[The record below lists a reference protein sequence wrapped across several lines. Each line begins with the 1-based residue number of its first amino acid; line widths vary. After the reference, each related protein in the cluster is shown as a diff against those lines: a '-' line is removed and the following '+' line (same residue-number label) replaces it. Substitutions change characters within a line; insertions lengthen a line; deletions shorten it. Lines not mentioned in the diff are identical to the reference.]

1 MFQSNVQTP
10 YNYTRHT
17 LKIRAPNFYR
27 NLIISPTAL
36 NEDLWSLDCYLIG
49 SDLSDWPSLM
59 WLCLLKGSQGPCRGQ
74 LNLNGQVTGTPGQR
88 LWAPGAAAH
97 PAKGL
102 YNHRFMRATAQPP
115 VNLSSKWRCSDWTS
129 LVGRFVL
136 SYCFSWYRDSRSDD
150 PGRKQLKS
158 ESFCSL
164 SLSHMDWL
172 REGNSSILSLCVAAT
187 AISTREQNIFIF
199 SYRETVS
206 ISMKV
211 RKLN

>member
-1 MFQSNVQTP
+1 MQTP
-10 YNYTRHT
+10 YNYTRDT
-17 LKIRAPNFYR
+17 LKIRAPSFYR

-36 NEDLWSLDCYLIG
+36 NEDLWSLDCSLIG
-49 SDLSDWPSLM
+49 SGLSDWPSLV

-74 LNLNGQVTGTPGQR
+74 LNLDGQVTGTAEQL
-88 LWAPGAAAH
+88 LWAPGAAGH

-129 LVGRFVL
+129 PFGKCVL
-136 SYCFSWYRDSRSDD
+136 SYCFSWYRDSRSDH

-158 ESFCSL
+158 ESFCSV

-172 REGNSSILSLCVAAT
+172 REGNSSVPSLCVAAT
-187 AISTREQNIFIF
+187 AVNQGAEYFYLLIQIDS
-199 SYRETVS
+199 VS
-206 ISMKV
+206 IPMKI

>member
-150 PGRKQLKS
+150 PGSKQLKS

-172 REGNSSILSLCVAAT
+172 REGNSSIPSLCVAAI